1 LAQKKPGLFGRRRD
15 RKAVCLSK
23 GTGCGGQW
31 PQVEACSKTS
41 MKWRNGSMLERGR
54 EAMGW

>member
-1 LAQKKPGLFGRRRD
+1 LAQKKPQLIGRRRE
-15 RKAVCLSK
+15 REVVYLSK

-31 PQVEACSKTS
+31 PQVEVCGKTS
-41 MKWRNGSMLERGR
+41 MKGRNGSMLERGR